1 MIPKGD
7 KVFAY
12 SSLIEAIVDRDDTKT
27 LELTE
32 EALRQGISPEELIT
46 SGLQA
51 AMVIVGEKYSTG
63 EFFVPDMLLASRAV
77 TKALDVLK
85 PRLSASGIPTI
96 GRVVIGTVFG
106 DIHDIGKNLV
116 AMFLRGAGFEVF
128 DLGVNVSTDSF
139 VRAVK
144 EHNPDILGISALITT
159 TMLGMRDVIEALE
172 VAELRPKV
180 KVIVGGA
187 PVTQHFAEHI
197 AADGYAADGGST
209 LKLCRNL
216 VGK

>member
-1 MIPKGD
+1 MIPEGG
-7 KVFAY
+7 KVFSY
-12 SSLIEAIVDRDDTKT
+12 SSLIEAIVDRDDAKT

-32 EALRQGISPEELIT
+32 EALRKGISPEELIT

-63 EFFVPDMLLASRAV
+63 EFFVPDMLLASRTV
-77 TKALDVLK
+77 TRALNVLK

-96 GRVVIGTVFG
+96 GRAVIGTIFG

-116 AMFLRGAGFEVF
+116 TIFLRGAGFEVF
-128 DLGVNVSTDSF
+128 DLGVSVSTDSF

-172 VAELRPKV
+172 VAGLRSKV

-197 AADGYAADGGST
+197 AADGYGADGGSAI
-209 LKLCRNL
+209 KLCREL

>member
-1 MIPKGD
+1 MFD
-7 KVFAY
+7 Y
-12 SSLIEAIVDRDDTKT
+12 SSLIEAIVDKDETKAV
-27 LELTE
+27 ELTE
-32 EALRQGISPEELIT
+32 EALGKGISPDELIT

-51 AMVIVGEKYSTG
+51 AMVIVGEKFSTG
-63 EFFVPDMLLASRAV
+63 EFFVPDMLLASRAMNN
-77 TKALDVLK
+77 ALGVLQ
-85 PRLSASGIPTI
+85 PRLSASGIPTK

-116 AMFLRGAGFEVF
+116 TIFLRGVGFEVF
-128 DLGVNVSTDSF
+128 DLGINVPADSF

-144 EHNPDILGISALITT
+144 EYNPDILGISALITT
-159 TMLGMRDVIEALE
+159 TMLGMGDTIKALE
-172 VAELRPKV
+172 VAGLRSKV

-197 AADGYAADGGST
+197 GADGYGADGGST
-209 LKLCRNL
+209 AKLCQNL